1 MWLNKLFFVF
11 YLFLFFLGVF
21 LYRFIL
27 HRCKDIVMSKFVAA
41 SSNVY
46 RLKDVDSHVSVSFFS
61 FTGGRFPLQIITFVM
76 CYLFFVPD
84 THSLV
89 DLDPRSFRSNVLF
102 SLTTLHFIKVKPK
115 KTAILLL
122 FDFLNV
128 GRKKKNFNIL

>member
-1 MWLNKLFFVF
+1 
-11 YLFLFFLGVF
+11 
-21 LYRFIL
+21 
-27 HRCKDIVMSKFVAA
+27 MSKFVAA

-46 RLKDVDSHVSVSFFS
+46 RLTDVDSHVSVSFFS
-61 FTGGRFPLQIITFVM
+61 FTGGRFPIQIITFVM

-115 KTAILLL
+115 KTRLTTFRSSSFYQGLPGWFYQIFTKLPS
-122 FDFLNV
+122 
-128 GRKKKNFNIL
+128 NIHINHN